1 MPTETGKKRA
11 KPVQVKKPIDI
22 DSSIP
27 FRIVRLANLFGT
39 NFDRFASSRKNK
51 ISLTEWRV
59 MMTLAFHPG
68 ISAIGACRYTGYS
81 EVNVSRA
88 LSRMQE
94 RGWVNRTRD
103 PHDRRKTQ
111 WELTPAGA
119 MIYNQLQPLAEASI
133 ADLTAQISP
142 SQEKQLHRYFD
153 KFIEIMEDI
162 ISS

>member
-1 MPTETGKKRA
+1 MPKKA
-11 KPVQVKKPIDI
+11 KSKKIATVQIKNPIDI
-22 DSSIP
+22 DSSVP
-27 FRIVRLANLFGT
+27 FRVVRLANLFGT
-39 NFDRFASSRKNK
+39 NFDRFASNRENK

-68 ISAIGACRYTGYS
+68 IPAISVCRHTGYS

-94 RGWVNRTRD
+94 RGWIQRTRD
-103 PHDRRKTQ
+103 PDDRRKTQ
-111 WELTPAGA
+111 LELTSAGA
-119 MIYNQLQPLAEASI
+119 AIYNQLQPTAESSI
-133 ADLTAQISP
+133 AGLTARISP
-142 SQEKQLHRYFD
+142 AQEKQLHRHLD